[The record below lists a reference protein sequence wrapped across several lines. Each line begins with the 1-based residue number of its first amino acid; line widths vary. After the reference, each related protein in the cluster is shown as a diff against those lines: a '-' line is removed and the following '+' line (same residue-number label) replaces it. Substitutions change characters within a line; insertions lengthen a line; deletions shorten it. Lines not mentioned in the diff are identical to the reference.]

1 VNVARST
8 VTLLEVRP
16 VLDQASPILDE
27 ATESGTAQEHPGS
40 VEGGFALREV
50 TFTYPGATR
59 PIFDGLSVSIEPGEF
74 VAIVGPSGSGKST
87 LLRLVLG
94 FEDIDGG
101 TVTIDG
107 VDVTCLDM
115 DAVRRQ
121 IGVVLQQTAL
131 LPGSVFENIAG
142 SVPITED
149 DAWDAARRA
158 GFDLDIERLPD
169 GMATNIGDGVGI
181 LSGGQRQ
188 RLQIARAL
196 AGRPRALLLDEATSA
211 LDNLTQSVV
220 TRTIEQLDMTRIV
233 IAHRLS
239 TIERA
244 DRIIAL
250 DAGRVVEQGS
260 HAELLA
266 LAGLYARLHALQFR
280 S

>member
-1 VNVARST
+1 M
-8 VTLLEVRP
+8 
-16 VLDQASPILDE
+16 
-27 ATESGTAQEHPGS
+27 
-40 VEGGFALREV
+40 

-59 PIFDGLSVSIEPGEF
+59 PIFEGLSVSIEPGEF
-74 VAIVGPSGSGKST
+74 VAVVGPSGSGKST

-94 FEDIDGG
+94 FEEIDGG

-107 VDVTCLDM
+107 VDVTSLDM

-142 SVPITED
+142 SVPITEQ

-158 GFDLDIERLPD
+158 GFDRDIERLPD

-220 TRTIEQLDMTRIV
+220 TRTIEELDVTRIV

-239 TIERA
+239 TIASA
-244 DRIIAL
+244 DRVVVIAG
-250 DAGRVVEQGS
+250 GRVVQDGPYSEL
-260 HAELLA
+260 AETPGPFADLIVRQQL
-266 LAGLYARLHALQFR
+266 
-280 S
+280 

>member
-1 VNVARST
+1 MVLILFATVVLIGREAVPAAAFMGFYVALGQLQTAVVNVARST

-27 ATESGTAQEHPGS
+27 ATESGTAKEHPGS
-40 VEGGFALREV
+40 VEGGFVLREV

-149 DAWDAARRA
+149 DAWDAARSRRVRSRHRA
-158 GFDLDIERLPD
+158 P
-169 GMATNIGDGVGI
+169 A
-181 LSGGQRQ
+181 
-188 RLQIARAL
+188 
-196 AGRPRALLLDEATSA
+196 
-211 LDNLTQSVV
+211 
-220 TRTIEQLDMTRIV
+220 
-233 IAHRLS
+233 
-239 TIERA
+239 
-244 DRIIAL
+244 
-250 DAGRVVEQGS
+250 
-260 HAELLA
+260 
-266 LAGLYARLHALQFR
+266 
-280 S
+280 